1 MVELGTTLPAATA
14 VVGHGHTRTATLDV
28 ARQTNRGDR
37 SLAVGDLKQGRNDRS
52 NRIV

>member
-1 MVELGTTLPAATA
+1 MVALETTMPAAAA
-14 VVGHGHTRTATLDV
+14 VVGHRTATLDV